1 VACPT
6 LYLYIWGLPRFASYL
21 YIKGVI
27 LMKKVYYAY
36 YDWYSGLLRED
47 GVKGI
52 YELCTSRSIYSVGYD
67 LKIFVSTKKVKWPEQ
82 VHTDKK
88 LRKLGVNLLYDHE
101 EGFSLKV
108 SQLKQVI
115 DGIDDKRKNDLL
127 LSLVEVIFDV
137 ESMDD
142 IDRFDEIIETIG
154 NITGINEFSV
164 ILV

>member
-1 VACPT
+1 
-6 LYLYIWGLPRFASYL
+6 
-21 YIKGVI
+21 
-27 LMKKVYYAY
+27 
-36 YDWYSGLLRED
+36 
-47 GVKGI
+47 
-52 YELCTSRSIYSVGYD
+52 
-67 LKIFVSTKKVKWPEQ
+67 VKWPEQ